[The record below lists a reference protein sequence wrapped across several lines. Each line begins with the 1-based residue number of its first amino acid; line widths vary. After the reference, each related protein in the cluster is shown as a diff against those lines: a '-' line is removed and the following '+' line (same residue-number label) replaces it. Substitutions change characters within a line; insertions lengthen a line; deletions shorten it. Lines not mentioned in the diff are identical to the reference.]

1 MNQAALIHWLE
12 QSFADRRLDN
22 AEKLDL
28 RGLAQDLSPELK
40 RFARNRAFELV
51 RAGMT
56 QGEDNGMAG
65 VLWLEQVIKT
75 LEASDGALA
84 RTQVHFS
91 PGPACRGAILDCLH
105 QARQTVDIC
114 VFTVA
119 DDRISDAVLK
129 THQRGVKVRIVT
141 DNDKANDDG
150 SDVDFLQR
158 KGVPV
163 RVDRTAYHMHH
174 KFALFDGQVL
184 LNGSFNWTRS
194 ATENNH
200 ENLVLTTDAEL
211 VKHFARQFEEL
222 WERFA

>member
-1 MNQAALIHWLE
+1 MNQASLIHWLE
-12 QSFADRRLDN
+12 RAFTDRRLDN

-28 RGLAQDLSPELK
+28 RELALDLSPELK

-51 RAGMT
+51 RADMAR
-56 QGEDNGMAG
+56 GEGNGMAA

-75 LEASDGALA
+75 LEATDAA
-84 RTQVHFS
+84 PTRTQVHFS

-105 QARQTVDIC
+105 QARQTADIC
-114 VFTVA
+114 VFTIA
-119 DDRISDAVLK
+119 DDRIAEAILK
-129 THQRGVKVRIVT
+129 THARGVSVRIVT
-141 DNDKANDDG
+141 DNDKVNDDG
-150 SDVDFLQR
+150 SDVAFLQG

-174 KFALFDGQVL
+174 KFALFDGRVL

-194 ATENNH
+194 ASENNH
-200 ENLVLTTDAEL
+200 ENLVLTTDVEQ
-211 VKHFARQFEEL
+211 VKGFARQFEDL